1 MKKILRHIRR
11 WWYRREFRRLFFMYA
26 KKNTTAEAA
35 ANNAAV
41 AFNWLYAFE
50 YTQLFRNVREPD
62 V

>member
-1 MKKILRHIRR
+1 
-11 WWYRREFRRLFFMYA
+11 MYA